1 METNNKII
9 IRTPLPGELGWII
22 QVHGQY
28 YAKMFGWLDEFE
40 CIVSKIIV
48 DYFNCEQHDRQA
60 CFIAE
65 LDGKPVG
72 CIMLMSGREMEGKLR
87 VMFVSEEARGNGIGR
102 LLIQSV
108 FEKAKSIGYKSISL
122 WTTDKQRTAREL
134 YKKHG
139 FSLISATPN
148 ETFAKG
154 SNDELWK
161 ADL

>member
-1 METNNKII
+1 
-9 IRTPLPGELGWII
+9 
-22 QVHGQY
+22 
-28 YAKMFGWLDEFE
+28 
-40 CIVSKIIV
+40 VSKIIV